1 MFRQQS
7 FKKLVTREEKR
18 KKTQKNT
25 KKHNTDDVCGE
36 REKSEQM
43 DKNNMKPIGKTK
55 KKEKIEEKEME
66 REQTPKDGRG
76 NIMNQGRRTDTDTLF
91 STEKKIKTILSYMNV
106 RMYLINRGPRV
117 FL

>member
-1 MFRQQS
+1 MFRQQG

-43 DKNNMKPIGKTK
+43 DKNNMKPI
-55 KKEKIEEKEME
+55 EKIEEKKKKLKKK
-66 REQTPKDGRG
+66 RWSGNKHPKMGEA
-76 NIMNQGRRTDTDTLF
+76 TL
-91 STEKKIKTILSYMNV
+91 
-106 RMYLINRGPRV
+106 
-117 FL
+117 